1 MKITALVLILSLAAF
16 VRTVSAQAPA
26 ATPPVAAQP
35 AAAQVSAQTPVHI
48 ADNLKFTVKTVNG
61 DELNFKDLLGKGPVL
76 VDFWALWCEPCKQ
89 EMKAF
94 KAISDKFKSE
104 GVSVIAINTDQVRS
118 LSKVRAYVNTQ
129 GFQFPVLV
137 DPDGDVARDIFSM
150 ETLPYSLILRPDG
163 SVFAKHI
170 GYTAGDELNDEKEV
184 LDLIS
189 QLKKKS

>member
-1 MKITALVLILSLAAF
+1 MKITAFLLALSFAALSSVLY
-16 VRTVSAQAPA
+16 AQTPA
-26 ATPPVAAQP
+26 AQPVAAQP
-35 AAAQVSAQTPVHI
+35 AAAQAAAQNPIHI
-48 ADNLKFTVKTVNG
+48 QDNLKFTVKTVNG
-61 DELNFKDLLGKGPVL
+61 DEVNFKDLLGKGPVL

-94 KAISDKFKSE
+94 KAISDKFKAE
-104 GVSVIAINTDQVRS
+104 GVTVIAINTDQVRS

-163 SVFAKHI
+163 TVFAKHI